1 MHRALPALL
10 ASLAV
15 LLAAVCSS
23 PSLAQQSLQAKFDR
37 FLETRIVPAAR
48 AAGVPQDL
56 IRRELSGLSP
66 DTSLPG
72 LGDPDGPERPPS
84 VNYQSE
90 FRAPAGYFR
99 DSQFNALAA
108 QGRRLAQTHRATL
121 SRIEAR
127 YGVPSRIILAIW
139 ARESGYG
146 AARIPNDALRTL
158 ATRAFMGTRRDF
170 FAEETVAALQILADG
185 HISRADLRSSWGGA
199 LGQPQFLPSSFLRLA
214 VDFDGDGKRDIWR
227 SVPDT
232 LASIANYLAWHGW
245 VTGRD
250 WGYEAE
256 VPASVSCAREGPD
269 RGQPI
274 SAWVREGVSR
284 VKDRPFPQHELPQP
298 GFLLM
303 PAGRNGPA
311 FIATDNFYV
320 LKAYNES
327 DVYALFVGHLAD
339 RYGNNTGFVQGWKD
353 VKTRSRGAVR
363 DLQLELEA
371 KGHDVGG
378 ADGLIG
384 FKTRR
389 TLGLEQEKAGRRAT
403 CWLD

>member
-1 MHRALPALL
+1 MRPL
-10 ASLAV
+10 APLA
-15 LLAAVCSS
+15 LAAI
-23 PSLAQQSLQAKFDR
+23 LAFGLAAAPAQAQSGPDAGFNA
-37 FLETRIVPAAR
+37 FLSRKIVPAAR
-48 AAGVPQDL
+48 KAGVPAGVIQ
-56 IRRELSGLSP
+56 RELAGLSP

-72 LGDPDGPERPPS
+72 LGDPDKPERPAA

-90 FRAPAGYFR
+90 FRAPGGYFR
-99 DSQFNALAA
+99 DSQFNALVAR
-108 QGRRLAQTHRATL
+108 GRALASQHAATL
-121 SRIEAR
+121 RRVEAQ
-127 YGVPSRIILAIW
+127 YGVPGRIVLAIW

-146 AARIPNDALRTL
+146 AARIPKDALRTL
-158 ATRAFMGTRRDF
+158 ATRAYMGERRDL
-170 FAEETVAALQILADG
+170 FAEETVAALRILAEG
-185 HISRADLRSSWGGA
+185 HISRSEMKSSWGGA

-245 VTGRD
+245 VRARD
-250 WGYEAE
+250 WGYEAV
-256 VPASVSCAREGPD
+256 VPPTVSCSREGPD

-274 SAWVREGVSR
+274 SAWVAEGVTR
-284 VKDRPFPQHELPQP
+284 VKDRPFPAPELSQP

-303 PAGRNGPA
+303 PAGRYGPA

-339 RYGNNTGFVQGWKD
+339 RYGNNAGFVQGWRA

-363 DLQLELEA
+363 DLQLELER

-389 TLGLEQEKAGRRAT
+389 TLGLEQEKAGKSAT
-403 CWLD
+403 CWLE